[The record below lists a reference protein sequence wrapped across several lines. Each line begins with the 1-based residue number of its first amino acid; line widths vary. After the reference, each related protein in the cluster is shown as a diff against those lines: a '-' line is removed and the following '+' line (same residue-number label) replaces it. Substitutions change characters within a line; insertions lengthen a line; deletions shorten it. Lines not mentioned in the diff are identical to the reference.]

1 MQFII
6 TVDINRKMFRQHQL
20 DYFIPSLNVN
30 SNITMKSD
38 PYNAITKNS
47 EVYNQS
53 IQYKSDVLLLLT
65 RLHNYF

>member
-6 TVDINRKMFRQHQL
+6 TVVINRKMFHQYQL
-20 DYFIPSLNVN
+20 DYLISSLNAN

-38 PYNAITKNS
+38 PYNAVTKNS

-53 IQYKSDVLLLLT
+53 KTSLMKYCYDKT
-65 RLHNYF
+65 T